1 MRISATSLPYMASL
15 RGALITQ
22 TVCQAAGHRSS
33 PTDAAVQP
41 APRIAPE
48 VRVRPTSS
56 HTFDIR
62 V

>member
-1 MRISATSLPYMASL
+1 MRIGASPLPYTPPLRTAQMA
-15 RGALITQ
+15 Q
-22 TVCQAAGHRSS
+22 MVCQAGGHRST
-33 PTDAAVQP
+33 PTDMPVEP